1 MVPGGYIPPVLGVW
15 STPGTAICTVNGRRD
30 SAMATSAHPPAAT
43 RSWLTNWVYPSP
55 QRHHASLGM
64 CRQPIWGGH
73 TGKRWAT
80 RRELFPTRPFGEL
93 ERHKSDM
100 TIRPSGS
107 DGLPTLSRG
116 NLRNGYRSAA
126 QEWLS
131 PIARELVC
139 ARTVI
144 VPVDAVERAGNYVT
158 VCNAPR
164 KRRTAG

>member
-73 TGKRWAT
+73 NGKRWAGST
-80 RRELFPTRPFGEL
+80 WPEHRFGA
-93 ERHKSDM
+93 
-100 TIRPSGS
+100 PSAKVPDGDFS
-107 DGLPTLSRG
+107 LIWIASGLPTT
-116 NLRNGYRSAA
+116 RNQRNVGRP
-126 QEWLS
+126 LG
-131 PIARELVC
+131 RVL
-139 ARTVI
+139 
-144 VPVDAVERAGNYVT
+144 G
-158 VCNAPR
+158 
-164 KRRTAG
+164 